1 MSLKIVK
8 GLIKLNYLPKNVSLS
23 RKNLKNL
30 INAGMAVA
38 GCNILIDNVPE
49 YSTPQDSQVP
59 EKVTTDHIFETLAQ
73 FGSPQGFVIQ
83 ITRNCY
89 IAYATDADEIAAIFT
104 GKNIDGNELR
114 VEYHELAKPLVISSK
129 SYSSTVSFIFS
140 IFEAFLVLFFFGATM
155 YLYAVMRATNSIN

>member
-8 GLIKLNYLPKNVSLS
+8 GFIKLNYLPRNVSLS

-30 INAGMAVA
+30 ISIGMSTA

-49 YSTPQDSQVP
+49 YSAPQDSQVA

-83 ITRNCY
+83 VTRNCY
-89 IAYATDADEIAAIFT
+89 IGYATDADEIATIFT
-104 GKNIDGNELR
+104 GKNIDGHELR
-114 VEYHELAKPLVISSK
+114 VEYHELAKPLVISPK
-129 SYSSTVSFIFS
+129 AEANVSVIPS
-140 IFEAFLVLFFFGATM
+140 VFEALVVLFFFGAII
-155 YLYAVMRATNSIN
+155 YIYAMLGATNSIN